1 MYPVAKRLHT
11 DAERMAGNAICSP
24 ARKARMRDVARA
36 VRVIAT
42 LIPAA
47 KQSVVMIGENC
58 GKTKEN
64 ARPKAAPAAK
74 NYARE
79 K

>member
-11 DAERMAGNAICSP
+11 DAESIAGNAICSP
-24 ARKARMRDVARA
+24 ARKARMRDVAKA
-36 VRVIAT
+36 VLVIAT

-74 NYARE
+74 NCTSE
-79 K
+79 T